1 MFSLRQTTADLDLEP
16 FQFEGLDGEV
26 YELPNYKSLS
36 IDLATRIEQDGAFLE
51 VLAEIGTSDATMAQ
65 VTAACVGALEPFVK
79 AWMSASETKPGE
91 SQASSRSTASTARP
105 SKPTSRSAAG
115 SKTRKR

>member
-51 VLAEIGTSDATMAQ
+51 VLAEIGTTDATMAQ

-79 AWMSASETKPGE
+79 AWMAASETKPGE
-91 SQASSRSTASTARP
+91 SRASSRSTASTARP
-105 SKPTSRSAAG
+105 SKQTSPSVG